1 MRRRRRFRRP
11 SIFELDF
18 VFVRFDHIARRHH
31 KRGSQHRVNDCGASR
46 SRWHYPACR
55 TTADRTA
62 ARRKSDRRRD
72 DPCAVGLRKCVFF
85 VPVKSPE
92 RLQRGLDAIPQP
104 VFATFPRAVGAAK
117 NFAAVFHTVA
127 DDFAPAVITFGRNN
141 VDRALEAVED
151 VRFPLE
157 RDLEC
162 LVIFISA
169 MFAFSHKFILH
180 FYILFRWVVIEI
192 DQAFRP
198 RVGISFTR

>member
-1 MRRRRRFRRP
+1 VRLP
-11 SIFELDF
+11 DF
-18 VFVRFDHIARRHH
+18 LI
-31 KRGSQHRVNDCGASR
+31 RGQSR
-46 SRWHYPACR
+46 
-55 TTADRTA
+55 ADL
-62 ARRKSDRRRD
+62 
-72 DPCAVGLRKCVFF
+72 CAVALRKRVFF

-92 RLQRGLDAIPQP
+92 RFQHGLDAIPQP

>member
-1 MRRRRRFRRP
+1 MIGTESCVTEIRNRR
-11 SIFELDF
+11 S
-18 VFVRFDHIARRHH
+18 V
-31 KRGSQHRVNDCGASR
+31 
-46 SRWHYPACR
+46 PAFFQKP
-55 TTADRTA
+55 TKPA
-62 ARRKSDRRRD
+62 AR
-72 DPCAVGLRKCVFF
+72 
-85 VPVKSPE
+85 SPW
-92 RLQRGLDAIPQP
+92 RFQHGLDAIPQP

-192 DQAFRP
+192 DQAFKP